1 MTSNITRQLQ
11 TKGVFDLANI
21 KPEDI
26 KETIEVPSADSGK
39 YESLGWVVIDSYKM
53 DNKDFTVLAWAKP
66 EAPVKP

>member
-1 MTSNITRQLQ
+1 M
-11 TKGVFDLANI
+11 ANI

-39 YESLGWVVIDSYKM
+39 YEGLGWVVIDSYKM

>member
-1 MTSNITRQLQ
+1 M
-11 TKGVFDLANI
+11 ANI

-26 KETIEVPSADSGK
+26 KETIEVPAADSGK

-53 DNKDFTVLAWAKP
+53 DNNDFTVLAWAKP